1 MSANVPPSSCTSC
14 EQDGGDAT
22 ILVHTAY
29 VGIAVNI
36 NRHDS
41 NCFVALDRTRR
52 YLYKCMQSC
61 KCGKIEL
68 TAGEV
73 H

>member
-1 MSANVPPSSCTSC
+1 M
-14 EQDGGDAT
+14 
-22 ILVHTAY
+22 VHTAY